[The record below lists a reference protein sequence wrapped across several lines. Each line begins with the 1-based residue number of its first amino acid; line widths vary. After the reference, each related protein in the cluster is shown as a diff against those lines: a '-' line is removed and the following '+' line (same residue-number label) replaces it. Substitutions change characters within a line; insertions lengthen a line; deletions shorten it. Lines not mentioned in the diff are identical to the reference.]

1 MYLGELRRQRNERG
15 EDERDEMYSK
25 WTERQTIPS
34 PLTDELRLRG
44 IGRISK
50 IFQVVHWFVLLLL
63 YMHVTCVCVCVC
75 ACVRICVCACV
86 CVCYL
91 CVSLCVRVSARVSF
105 CVHVC

>member
-63 YMHVTCVCVCVC
+63 YMHVTCVCVCVRACAYVCAHVSVCVICVCLC
-75 ACVRICVCACV
+75 ACV
-86 CVCYL
+86 
-91 CVSLCVRVSARVSF
+91 
-105 CVHVC
+105 